1 MDVEPKVEFSDTK
14 PLDKKRSARKTKI
27 IVCGILTLVLLLTTA
42 VFVTVFI
49 ILKKPAP
56 IRLVEVKLDEGETL
70 TYQVDQNV
78 EVKGGV
84 VQKGMCIVWR
94 SYLLMIYM
102 VLFLIQVIN

>member
-27 IVCGILTLVLLLTTA
+27 IVCGILTLVLFLTTA

-49 ILKKPAP
+49 ILKKTAP
-56 IRLVEVKLDEGETL
+56 TRLVEVKLDEGETL

-84 VQKGMCIVWR
+84 VQKGMCIVWC
-94 SYLLMIYM
+94 SYLMIYM